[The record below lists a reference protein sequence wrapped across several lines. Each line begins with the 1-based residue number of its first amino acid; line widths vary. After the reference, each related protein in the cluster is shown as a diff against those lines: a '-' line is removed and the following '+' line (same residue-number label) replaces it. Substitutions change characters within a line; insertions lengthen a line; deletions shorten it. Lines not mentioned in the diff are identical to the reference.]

1 MAEKAIEELYNAGV
15 SSDRISYSGRENTS
29 SNFVNSLKSLFGV
42 STGSPRSSEVVNDLT
57 KLGLG
62 QDEAQYYAQEYEAGH
77 TIIAVQPGDQT
88 DNTMTILRS
97 NGAHDFNS
105 RANYDK
111 VSGYA
116 KSPYDTDTATT
127 RADAMAQRT
136 DDSPTNVPPATSTS
150 FNQPTSAY
158 EQSPATGS
166 APGSAYDQGVES
178 TYGQN
183 AAVGDQTSGTYEQG
197 TTDTF
202 QQQKNYNRDANIGTP
217 PSSYSQGAT
226 YPGSAGSM
234 QQPGYGNAPLK
245 DQPTSAYNQPA
256 NAGQSTSY
264 QQQQG
269 FTQAPGTQDYTS
281 SGSYGQQDINA
292 QNQPGYG
299 QQDFGSQSQSGYGQ
313 SDINAQNQPDYGW
326 QSTNSQS
333 QPAYDQPMNN
343 PSMSNQPYSQDPT
356 DPNAYRDPNAS
367 QYNRDTDTET
377 RDQTGDTGNPFKK
390 IVRHMKGEHDPDAD
404 YDREQRYTDPDQNY

>member
-1 MAEKAIEELYNAGV
+1 MATSRAPIVGVFDDRAMAEKAIEELYNAGV

-29 SNFVNSLKSLFGV
+29 SNFVNNLKSLFGV
-42 STGSPRSSEVVNDLT
+42 STGSPKSSEVVNDLT

-116 KSPYDTDTATT
+116 KSSYDTGTATT

-158 EQSPATGS
+158 DQSPATGS
-166 APGSAYDQGVES
+166 APGNAYDQGVES

-183 AAVGDQTSGTYEQG
+183 AAVGNQTSGTYEQG

-202 QQQKNYNRDANIGTP
+202 QQQTNYNRDANIGTP

-234 QQPGYGNAPLK
+234 QQPGYGNAPQK
-245 DQPTSAYNQPA
+245 DQPTSAYDQPA

-264 QQQQG
+264 
-269 FTQAPGTQDYTS
+269 
-281 SGSYGQQDINA
+281 
-292 QNQPGYG
+292 
-299 QQDFGSQSQSGYGQ
+299 
-313 SDINAQNQPDYGW
+313 
-326 QSTNSQS
+326 
-333 QPAYDQPMNN
+333 QPMNN

-356 DPNAYRDPNAS
+356 DPNAYRDPNAG
-367 QYNRDTDTET
+367 QYNRYTDTET